1 MELSLS
7 ALQGLQ
13 VASTLPEE
21 AYYRILNHAV
31 RTSLEVE
38 NVKDTGAGTCSCS
51 VIPSAAL
58 VQALHLLILYTL
70 FYMTSSAVKSSG

>member
-31 RTSLEVE
+31 RTSLGVE

-51 VIPSAAL
+51 VVPGASPSASSTHT
-58 VQALHLLILYTL
+58 LHSILHDVVC
-70 FYMTSSAVKSSG
+70 SEI

>member
-31 RTSLEVE
+31 RASLEVE
-38 NVKDTGAGTCSCS
+38 NVKDIGAGTYVFMYYDVVLSL
-51 VIPSAAL
+51 ARR
-58 VQALHLLILYTL
+58 
-70 FYMTSSAVKSSG
+70 